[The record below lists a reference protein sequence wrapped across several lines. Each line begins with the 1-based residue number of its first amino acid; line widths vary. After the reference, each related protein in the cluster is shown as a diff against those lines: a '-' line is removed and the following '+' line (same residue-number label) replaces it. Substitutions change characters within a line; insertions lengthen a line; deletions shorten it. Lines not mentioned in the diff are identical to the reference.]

1 MYQLQ
6 CIKNTNSVPQ
16 RPFSGIVGAKEACE
30 LWPMALPLCELAW
43 CARPV
48 TSGSSFPY
56 IYTYIHLAF
65 QRVYID
71 VALEDKWIK

>member
-1 MYQLQ
+1 
-6 CIKNTNSVPQ
+6 
-16 RPFSGIVGAKEACE
+16 
-30 LWPMALPLCELAW
+30 MALPLCELAW
-43 CARPV
+43 CAGPV
-48 TSGSSFPY
+48 ASDCSFPY

>member
-1 MYQLQ
+1 
-6 CIKNTNSVPQ
+6 
-16 RPFSGIVGAKEACE
+16 
-30 LWPMALPLCELAW
+30 MALPLCELAW
-43 CARPV
+43 CAGPV
-48 TSGSSFPY
+48 TSDSSFPY